1 MIKLKEFF
9 RNEKLV
15 GSTFI
20 LSALLLMSLVAIFRK
35 TTNTNEATA
44 SVTITK
50 IKCLIV
56 LELIISLQLLFK
68 NLVIIDSVT
77 LHPDFYHQR

>member
-1 MIKLKEFF
+1 M
-9 RNEKLV
+9 NEKLV

-35 TTNTNEATA
+35 ITNTNEATA

-56 LELIISLQLLFK
+56 LEFTTSFQLLFK

-77 LHPDFYHQR
+77 LHPGFYHQR